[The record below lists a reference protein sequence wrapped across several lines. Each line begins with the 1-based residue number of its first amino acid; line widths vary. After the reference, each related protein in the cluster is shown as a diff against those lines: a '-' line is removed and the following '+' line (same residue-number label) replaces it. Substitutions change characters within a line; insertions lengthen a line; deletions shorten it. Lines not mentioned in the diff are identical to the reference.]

1 MSHLIDI
8 EYLAQQS
15 SLEEA
20 VSEYYRLYKIYPQG
34 DIYHALGK
42 AFWQQGNIEQ
52 AKASYLSALSIDE
65 KLYEVYIDLGYLLT
79 TNNNLNQAAQVYLQA
94 ILLNPEKH
102 EAHSKIRRHNWN
114 QTEENILINGLKS
127 VIASNPK
134 SQLPY
139 MTLSSLLASQKK
151 LDLANNFLQIA
162 SNNKA
167 LALNKKFNLTN
178 SQIIQRRIPDFL
190 IIGSGKCGTSS
201 LYQYICQHPQV
212 LPAITKEIGY
222 FDVNRRYRNGINW
235 YLSHFPQMM
244 EPDHFL
250 TGEATPSY
258 LYRYQVAERIYQVFP
273 QIKLIVILRNPV
285 ERAISAYYHAVKD
298 QGELRS
304 LENAINDEIKI
315 LEEFENPLE
324 IMATKYKFDHRSEPR
339 YIVWGLYYYFLK
351 HWLKLFPKKQF
362 LILHSYDLFD
372 NPESSTNKVFSFL
385 GLPNYFLEKYV
396 KYTAGNY
403 QAINLQLH
411 QQLSSYFA
419 VHNQKLESY
428 LDIKFNWN

>member
-1 MSHLIDI
+1 MSDLTDI
-8 EYLAQQS
+8 EYLAQKS

-20 VSEYYRLYKIYPQG
+20 VSEYYRLYQIYPQG
-34 DIYHALGK
+34 DIYHALGQT
-42 AFWQQGNIEQ
+42 FWKQRNIEQ
-52 AKASYLSALSIDE
+52 AKSAYLKALTIDQTA
-65 KLYEVYIDLGYLLT
+65 YEVYIDLGYLLA
-79 TNNNLNQAAQVYLQA
+79 TNNNLNQAAKVYLQA
-94 ILLNPEKH
+94 ILLNPEKWA
-102 EAHSKIRRHNWN
+102 AHNKIRQHNWN
-114 QTEENILINGLKS
+114 ETEENILINGLKR
-127 VIASNPK
+127 VIASKPK

-139 MTLSSLLASQKK
+139 MTLSYLLSSQKN
-151 LDLANNFLQIA
+151 LELANSFLQIA

-167 LALNKKFNLTN
+167 LGLNKKFNLTN
-178 SQIIQRRIPDFL
+178 SQIIKQRIPNFL

-201 LYQYICQHPQV
+201 LYQYISQHPQV

-244 EPDHFL
+244 EQDHFL

-258 LYRYQVAERIYQVFP
+258 LYRYQVAERLYQVFP
-273 QIKLIVILRNPV
+273 QMKLIVILRNPL

-298 QGELRS
+298 LGESRS

-372 NPESSTNKVFSFL
+372 NPESTTNKVFSFL
-385 GLPNYFLEKYV
+385 GLPNYCSEKYL

-403 QAINLQLH
+403 QKIDSQLH
-411 QQLSSYFA
+411 QKLSNCFK